1 MKSTTKLILTTMHVV
16 FWIIFIGLC
25 IKTGAMLTSFFVSLF
40 IHPEATRNLY
50 MQLHLSDLYRFGKG
64 HFIGIVSLM
73 VYISGLKAYI
83 AYLVIKIFIKFN
95 FDRPFDA
102 KVSLLIQ
109 QISHI
114 ALATGMLALIADGYS
129 EWLIKRGVPLQQDWG
144 GAEFLFLAGII
155 YIIAQAFKK
164 GVEFQ
169 SENELTI

>member
-1 MKSTTKLILTTMHVV
+1 MKSNTKLILTTMHVL
-16 FWIIFIGLC
+16 FWVIFVGLC
-25 IKTGAMLTSFFVSLF
+25 IETGAMLTSFFVSLF
-40 IHPEATRNLY
+40 VNPEATRNLY
-50 MQLHLSDLYRFGKG
+50 MELKLSDLYRFGKG
-64 HFIGIVSLM
+64 HYIGIVSLM
-73 VYISGLKAYI
+73 IYISGLKAYI

-102 KVSLLIQ
+102 KVSLLVS

-114 ALATGMLALIADGYS
+114 AMTTGILALIADGYS

-155 YIIAQAFKK
+155 FIISEAFKK